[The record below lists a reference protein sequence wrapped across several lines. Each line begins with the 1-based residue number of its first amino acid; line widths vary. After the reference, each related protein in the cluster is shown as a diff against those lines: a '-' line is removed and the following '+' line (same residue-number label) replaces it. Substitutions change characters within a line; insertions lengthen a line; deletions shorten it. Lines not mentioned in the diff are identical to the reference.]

1 LGEACLRER
10 VLDSLHQRGELH
22 VARDEPVSAVGKVWF
37 ELQQALD
44 SGGGLVSPIVGDQ
57 CHRFHERTPRR
68 VEHPIAAGGERAPI
82 EDRYARAAIFNLSLE
97 NSRADIIRAVL
108 EGVALNTR
116 WLLAPFE
123 KFLGRRAD
131 TIHVVGGGANSD
143 VWCQIFADVLSRRI
157 RQMKDPIQANVRG
170 VAFIGAIGLGRL
182 DFDGIPARVECAR
195 EYEPNGGHRQTYDT
209 AFEALTD
216 LYRANKGIYRRLNR
230 GHGH

>member
-57 CHRFHERTPRR
+57 CH
-68 VEHPIAAGGERAPI
+68 
-82 EDRYARAAIFNLSLE
+82 
-97 NSRADIIRAVL
+97 
-108 EGVALNTR
+108 
-116 WLLAPFE
+116 
-123 KFLGRRAD
+123 
-131 TIHVVGGGANSD
+131 
-143 VWCQIFADVLSRRI
+143 
-157 RQMKDPIQANVRG
+157 
-170 VAFIGAIGLGRL
+170 LGRL